1 MGYPNWPRFT
11 RYPHLNLLGTFT
23 WNLLLET
30 LEPPTTFAW
39 NPYIFGTWEPFLGT
53 VACLEPS
60 LKIFGLEPWNLGTSC
75 ILKLELLE
83 VSPGTCLEPFN
94 HDKPKPSYM
103 EQCWNLKTP
112 ATFQNLLGTA
122 EPLGTSTWNLEP
134 FDTFWNLH
142 LEPVLETRNLYW
154 MLAWNFRAFRNLAL
168 LETPF
173 LNLYLELSLGTSQ
186 LGTSWNFEAFQNL
199 SLKALVAWNLHLKP
213 DLEPLLGPLSWNLAT
228 FQNQTVLGTLEPS
241 KPVLGTRVFVDL
253 LDPSLAT
260 SNLETL
266 PGTLTEN
273 LRNSWGLYLE
283 SLLGALEPS
292 ETLLKNLC
300 WEPRPSLGTFQNLYS
315 YLDGTYMLYL
325 EPRNLPE
332 PLLGTLARN
341 LGTFWNPLWLEP
353 LLGTSEPA
361 GTFTWN
367 PYTWNLGTF
376 GTLLGTLTWNLG
388 TCRNLY
394 LEPLY
399 LEPRNLRNL
408 TWNPYLEPRNLP
420 EPLLGT
426 LILGTSEPSEPYLEP
441 LITWN
446 LGTCRNLYLEPLL
459 GTSEPAG
466 TFTWNPYSEPRNL
479 PEPLLGTLT
488 WNLGTCQNLAGWLP
502 QSAPGLSL
510 ARTPKLSAVGE

>member
-1 MGYPNWPRFT
+1 
-11 RYPHLNLLGTFT
+11 
-23 WNLLLET
+23 
-30 LEPPTTFAW
+30 
-39 NPYIFGTWEPFLGT
+39 
-53 VACLEPS
+53 
-60 LKIFGLEPWNLGTSC
+60 
-75 ILKLELLE
+75 
-83 VSPGTCLEPFN
+83 
-94 HDKPKPSYM
+94 
-103 EQCWNLKTP
+103 
-112 ATFQNLLGTA
+112 
-122 EPLGTSTWNLEP
+122 
-134 FDTFWNLH
+134 
-142 LEPVLETRNLYW
+142 
-154 MLAWNFRAFRNLAL
+154 MLAWNFRASATLPL

-173 LNLYLELSLGTSQ
+173 LNLYLELSLGTSE
-186 LGTSWNFEAFQNL
+186 LGTSWNFETFQNL
-199 SLKALVAWNLHLKP
+199 SLEALVAWNLHLKP

-260 SNLETL
+260 WNLETL

-292 ETLLKNLC
+292 ETFLKNLC

-332 PLLGTLARN
+332 PLLGTLI
-341 LGTFWNPLWLEP
+341 LGTSEPSYLEP

-367 PYTWNLGTF
+367 PYTWNF
-376 GTLLGTLTWNLG
+376 GTLLLGTLTWNLG

-426 LILGTSEPSEPYLEP
+426 LTR
-441 LITWN
+441 N

-466 TFTWNPYSEPRNL
+466 TFTWNLGTSRNLYLEPLLGTSEPAGTFTWNPYLEPRNL
-479 PEPLLGTLT
+479 PEPGGMT
-488 WNLGTCQNLAGWLP
+488 
-502 QSAPGLSL
+502 APECPR
-510 ARTPKLSAVGE
+510 A

>member
-1 MGYPNWPRFT
+1 
-11 RYPHLNLLGTFT
+11 
-23 WNLLLET
+23 
-30 LEPPTTFAW
+30 
-39 NPYIFGTWEPFLGT
+39 
-53 VACLEPS
+53 
-60 LKIFGLEPWNLGTSC
+60 
-75 ILKLELLE
+75 
-83 VSPGTCLEPFN
+83 
-94 HDKPKPSYM
+94 
-103 EQCWNLKTP
+103 
-112 ATFQNLLGTA
+112 
-122 EPLGTSTWNLEP
+122 
-134 FDTFWNLH
+134 
-142 LEPVLETRNLYW
+142 
-154 MLAWNFRAFRNLAL
+154 MLAWNFRAFRNLAFTWNPL
-168 LETPF
+168 LEPLLGTLTWNLGTWNLLEFWNFPEPF
-173 LNLYLELSLGTSQ
+173 LGSLSCLEPSL
-186 LGTSWNFEAFQNL
+186 E
-199 SLKALVAWNLHLKP
+199 P

-260 SNLETL
+260 WNLETL

-394 LEPLY
+394 LEPL
-399 LEPRNLRNL
+399 LGTSEPAGTF

-426 LILGTSEPSEPYLEP
+426 L
-441 LITWN
+441 TWN

-459 GTSEPAG
+459 GTSEPAR
-466 TFTWNPYSEPRNL
+466 TWRDDCPRVPQGL
-479 PEPLLGTLT
+479 VWLGPQSFQLLGKNISK
-488 WNLGTCQNLAGWLP
+488 WRI
-502 QSAPGLSL
+502 LSNGFGF
-510 ARTPKLSAVGE
+510 RPFLSYLSIQT

>member
-1 MGYPNWPRFT
+1 MP
-11 RYPHLNLLGTFT
+11 
-23 WNLLLET
+23 
-30 LEPPTTFAW
+30 
-39 NPYIFGTWEPFLGT
+39 
-53 VACLEPS
+53 
-60 LKIFGLEPWNLGTSC
+60 
-75 ILKLELLE
+75 
-83 VSPGTCLEPFN
+83 
-94 HDKPKPSYM
+94 
-103 EQCWNLKTP
+103 
-112 ATFQNLLGTA
+112 
-122 EPLGTSTWNLEP
+122 
-134 FDTFWNLH
+134 
-142 LEPVLETRNLYW
+142 
-154 MLAWNFRAFRNLAL
+154 L

-173 LNLYLELSLGTSQ
+173 LNLYLELSLGTSE
-186 LGTSWNFEAFQNL
+186 LGTSWNFETFQDL
-199 SLKALVAWNLHLKP
+199 SLEALVAWNLHLKP
-213 DLEPLLGPLSWNLAT
+213 DLEPLLGPLIRTSQPSKT
-228 FQNQTVLGTLEPS
+228 KPCLEPS

-260 SNLETL
+260 WNLETL

-273 LRNSWGLYLE
+273 LRNCWGLYLE

-426 LILGTSEPSEPYLEP
+426 LTR
-441 LITWN
+441 N

-466 TFTWNPYSEPRNL
+466 TFTWNPYLEPRNL
-479 PEPLLGTLT
+479 PEPGEMT
-488 WNLGTCQNLAGWLP
+488 
-502 QSAPGLSL
+502 APECPR
-510 ARTPKLSAVGE
+510 A

>member
-1 MGYPNWPRFT
+1 M
-11 RYPHLNLLGTFT
+11 
-23 WNLLLET
+23 
-30 LEPPTTFAW
+30 
-39 NPYIFGTWEPFLGT
+39 
-53 VACLEPS
+53 
-60 LKIFGLEPWNLGTSC
+60 K
-75 ILKLELLE
+75 
-83 VSPGTCLEPFN
+83 
-94 HDKPKPSYM
+94 
-103 EQCWNLKTP
+103 
-112 ATFQNLLGTA
+112 
-122 EPLGTSTWNLEP
+122 LGTSTECLLGTLEP
-134 FDTFWNLH
+134 SATL
-142 LEPVLETRNLYW
+142 P
-154 MLAWNFRAFRNLAL
+154 L

-173 LNLYLELSLGTSQ
+173 LNLYLELSLGTSE
-186 LGTSWNFEAFQNL
+186 LGTSWNFETFQNL
-199 SLKALVAWNLHLKP
+199 SLEALVAWNLHLKP

-260 SNLETL
+260 WNLETL

-341 LGTFWNPLWLEP
+341 LEPSGTLYDWNP
-353 LLGTSEPA
+353 
-361 GTFTWN
+361 
-367 PYTWNLGTF
+367 
-376 GTLLGTLTWNLG
+376 
-388 TCRNLY
+388 Y

-408 TWNPYLEPRNLP
+408 TWNPYLEH
-420 EPLLGT
+420 LLGT
-426 LILGTSEPSEPYLEP
+426 LILGTSEPSEP
-441 LITWN
+441 
-446 LGTCRNLYLEPLL
+446 YLEPLL

-488 WNLGTCQNLAGWLP
+488 WNLGARRNLYLEPLLGTSEP
-502 QSAPGLSL
+502 
-510 ARTPKLSAVGE
+510 ARTWRDDCPRVPRA

>member
-1 MGYPNWPRFT
+1 M
-11 RYPHLNLLGTFT
+11 
-23 WNLLLET
+23 
-30 LEPPTTFAW
+30 
-39 NPYIFGTWEPFLGT
+39 
-53 VACLEPS
+53 
-60 LKIFGLEPWNLGTSC
+60 K
-75 ILKLELLE
+75 
-83 VSPGTCLEPFN
+83 
-94 HDKPKPSYM
+94 
-103 EQCWNLKTP
+103 
-112 ATFQNLLGTA
+112 
-122 EPLGTSTWNLEP
+122 LGTSTECLLGTLEP
-134 FDTFWNLH
+134 SATL
-142 LEPVLETRNLYW
+142 P
-154 MLAWNFRAFRNLAL
+154 L

-173 LNLYLELSLGTSQ
+173 LNLYLELSLGTSE
-186 LGTSWNFEAFQNL
+186 LGTSWNFETFQNL
-199 SLKALVAWNLHLKP
+199 SLEALVAWNLHLKP

-260 SNLETL
+260 WNLETL

-300 WEPRPSLGTFQNLYS
+300 WEPPILLLGWNLY
-315 YLDGTYMLYL
+315 
-325 EPRNLPE
+325 
-332 PLLGTLARN
+332 A
-341 LGTFWNPLWLEP
+341 
-353 LLGTSEPA
+353 LLGTSESS

-367 PYTWNLGTF
+367 PCSEPRNLLEPF
-376 GTLLGTLTWNLG
+376 MIGTLTWNLG

-426 LILGTSEPSEPYLEP
+426 LILGTSEP
-441 LITWN
+441 
-446 LGTCRNLYLEPLL
+446 YLEPLL

-488 WNLGTCQNLAGWLP
+488 WNLGARRNLYLEPLLGTSEPAGTFTWNPYLEPRNLPEPLLGTLTWNLGTCQNLAG
-502 QSAPGLSL
+502 
-510 ARTPKLSAVGE
+510 

>member
-1 MGYPNWPRFT
+1 MKLRT
-11 RYPHLNLLGTFT
+11 STECLLGT
-23 WNLLLET
+23 
-30 LEPPTTFAW
+30 
-39 NPYIFGTWEPFLGT
+39 
-53 VACLEPS
+53 LEPS
-60 LKIFGLEPWNLGTSC
+60 
-75 ILKLELLE
+75 
-83 VSPGTCLEPFN
+83 
-94 HDKPKPSYM
+94 
-103 EQCWNLKTP
+103 
-112 ATFQNLLGTA
+112 ATL
-122 EPLGTSTWNLEP
+122 P
-134 FDTFWNLH
+134 
-142 LEPVLETRNLYW
+142 
-154 MLAWNFRAFRNLAL
+154 L

-173 LNLYLELSLGTSQ
+173 LNLYLELSLGTSE
-186 LGTSWNFEAFQNL
+186 LGTSWNFETFQDL
-199 SLKALVAWNLHLKP
+199 SLEALVAWNLHLKP
-213 DLEPLLGPLSWNLAT
+213 DLEPLLGPLI
-228 FQNQTVLGTLEPS
+228 GTSQPSKTKPCLEPS

-260 SNLETL
+260 WNLETL

-273 LRNSWGLYLE
+273 LRNCWGLDLE

-367 PYTWNLGTF
+367 PYSWNLGTF

-399 LEPRNLRNL
+399 LEPRKPSEPYLEPLLGTSEPAGTFTWNPYTWNLGNLRNL

-426 LILGTSEPSEPYLEP
+426 LTR
-441 LITWN
+441 N

-466 TFTWNPYSEPRNL
+466 TFTWNPYWEPRNL
-479 PEPLLGTLT
+479 PEPGEMT
-488 WNLGTCQNLAGWLP
+488 
-502 QSAPGLSL
+502 APECPR
-510 ARTPKLSAVGE
+510 A

>member
-1 MGYPNWPRFT
+1 MP
-11 RYPHLNLLGTFT
+11 
-23 WNLLLET
+23 
-30 LEPPTTFAW
+30 
-39 NPYIFGTWEPFLGT
+39 
-53 VACLEPS
+53 
-60 LKIFGLEPWNLGTSC
+60 
-75 ILKLELLE
+75 
-83 VSPGTCLEPFN
+83 
-94 HDKPKPSYM
+94 
-103 EQCWNLKTP
+103 
-112 ATFQNLLGTA
+112 
-122 EPLGTSTWNLEP
+122 
-134 FDTFWNLH
+134 
-142 LEPVLETRNLYW
+142 
-154 MLAWNFRAFRNLAL
+154 L

-173 LNLYLELSLGTSQ
+173 LNLYLELSLGTSE
-186 LGTSWNFEAFQNL
+186 LRTSWNFETFQDL
-199 SLKALVAWNLHLKP
+199 SLEAWNLHLKP
-213 DLEPLLGPLSWNLAT
+213 DLEPLLGPLI
-228 FQNQTVLGTLEPS
+228 GTSQPSKTKPCLEPS

-260 SNLETL
+260 WNLETL

-273 LRNSWGLYLE
+273 LRNCWGLYLE

-376 GTLLGTLTWNLG
+376 GTLLGTLG
-388 TCRNLY
+388 TS
-394 LEPLY
+394 EPAG
-399 LEPRNLRNL
+399 
-408 TWNPYLEPRNLP
+408 T
-420 EPLLGT
+420 LLGT
-426 LILGTSEPSEPYLEP
+426 LILGTSEHSEP
-441 LITWN
+441 
-446 LGTCRNLYLEPLL
+446 YLEPLL

-488 WNLGTCQNLAGWLP
+488 WNLGARRNLYLEPLLGTSEPAGTFTWNPYLEPRNLPEPLLGTLTWNLGTCQNLARWLP

-510 ARTPKLSAVGE
+510 ARTPKLSAVGEKSKKCFDLLAKSHKTLVCQYLKKARAKTLLSFFPLQKHSIPPFLKACIKKRTLSIIELTKISVRFEL